1 MGSGK
6 SSSRESSSKSSSRSS
21 SSGRSSSRSSSESR
35 TSSPSRSSSSRGGYD
50 GGETRS
56 RSTDSSS
63 SPSRSSSKSS
73 SKSSNDLDGFGGFMD
88 TSDGG
93 KGIGGGI
100 GRGLGDHFSSRSR
113 DSGGGRARLNL
124 SEDLSPASPN
134 YNPAKRDAYN
144 ATQTAYAGGLFS
156 DGKVTPEYFR
166 DQYGVAVRRGYEN
179 LYNKSGANMIGS
191 AVLGAVPS
199 TGNQI
204 VDGAIGLAG
213 SNLGGILGA
222 IGSGEMSEQDKI
234 IQDYVNKQMQD
245 EYDKAALD
253 SPWDYVRAV
262 LRGAFGAATLGASEA
277 GAGLINGAIDREQ
290 GLDRLAEKYG
300 HIGGIKEFHDQQKN
314 ARAQSLKEDADR
326 RAREGDN
333 GSFNKLNKPSGIL
346 PTMQAQTGKQQ
357 SGNTMTKNPFSYDF
371 SSLSGLWD
379 NLKVT

>member
-21 SSGRSSSRSSSESR
+21 SSGKSS
-35 TSSPSRSSSSRGGYD
+35 SRSSSSRGGYD

-56 RSTDSSS
+56 RSNDSTSSS
-63 SPSRSSSKSS
+63 SRSSSKSS

-144 ATQTAYAGGLFS
+144 ATQDAYAGGLFN

-166 DQYGVAVRRGYEN
+166 DQYGTAVRRGYEN
-179 LYNKSGANMIGS
+179 LYNKSGANLVGS
-191 AVLGAVPS
+191 TVLGMVPS

-204 VDGAIGLAG
+204 VDGAIVITG
-213 SNLGGILGA
+213 SN
-222 IGSGEMSEQDKI
+222 
-234 IQDYVNKQMQD
+234 
-245 EYDKAALD
+245 
-253 SPWDYVRAV
+253 
-262 LRGAFGAATLGASEA
+262 
-277 GAGLINGAIDREQ
+277 
-290 GLDRLAEKYG
+290 
-300 HIGGIKEFHDQQKN
+300 
-314 ARAQSLKEDADR
+314 
-326 RAREGDN
+326 
-333 GSFNKLNKPSGIL
+333 
-346 PTMQAQTGKQQ
+346 
-357 SGNTMTKNPFSYDF
+357 
-371 SSLSGLWD
+371 
-379 NLKVT
+379 

>member
-1 MGSGK
+1 MGAGK

-21 SSGRSSSRSSSESR
+21 SSSKSSSRSSSESR
-35 TSSPSRSSSSRGGYD
+35 SSSSGRSSSSRGGYD

-56 RSTDSSS
+56 RSNDSTSSS
-63 SPSRSSSKSS
+63 SRSSSKSS

-144 ATQTAYAGGLFS
+144 ATQDAYAGGLFN

-166 DQYGVAVRRGYEN
+166 DQYGAAVRRGYEN
-179 LYNKSGANMIGS
+179 LYNKSGANLVGS
-191 AVLGAVPS
+191 TVLGMAPS

-204 VDGAIGLAG
+204 VDGAIGLTG

-234 IQDYVNKQMQD
+234 IQDYVDKQMQED
-245 EYDKAALD
+245 YDKAAWD
-253 SPWDYVRAV
+253 SP
-262 LRGAFGAATLGASEA
+262 
-277 GAGLINGAIDREQ
+277 
-290 GLDRLAEKYG
+290 
-300 HIGGIKEFHDQQKN
+300 
-314 ARAQSLKEDADR
+314 
-326 RAREGDN
+326 
-333 GSFNKLNKPSGIL
+333 
-346 PTMQAQTGKQQ
+346 
-357 SGNTMTKNPFSYDF
+357 
-371 SSLSGLWD
+371 
-379 NLKVT
+379 